1 MEIYKL
7 QYKDKET
14 AIADLIAKGVY
25 IETEDGLSYGQGIQ
39 AVVEIGLIVEVEGTY
54 DEEGNVI
61 TEPIYYDGYF
71 YDVMSEQKIDFG
83 TNEIFPVNC
92 IHAFAGYNTNADG
105 ELPNLLFLADE

>member
-39 AVVEIGLIVEVEGTY
+39 AIVEIGKIVQVEGTY
-54 DEEGNVI
+54 DEDGNVI

-92 IHAFAGYNTNADG
+92 IHAFAGYNTNAEG
-105 ELPNLLFLADE
+105 EVTEVLLDNE